1 MSLISISANSQG
13 GSFDLPASQDTN
25 LPGLVNSSDQPI
37 TVAITAIGQ
46 WSLSNPNSPSS
57 DPKIAKYKIQVDGD
71 GYGPNADHKWK
82 YPALN
87 PGALVGQINDTQG
100 NLKSTVSGK
109 QQNFELQPGE
119 TVFFIINDDPRY
131 FTNNVGKQT
140 ITYSITPKTKPPQST
155 QKGKIVVNSDEWTLG
170 NVGFQRSPDAAIFA
184 INVAKYFVGERKGKF
199 HALSSN
205 FGLVQSSLE
214 QTMTTAGHTWTK
226 GMNITIDLPTLSQ
239 YDGIFVG
246 GDLVDNKVLIQ
257 YVKNGGKVY
266 LCAGTGWGGPQAEAD
281 RWNTFLVEFGLKFA
295 GAYNGIEGNFSPNQ
309 SHPLFTGVK
318 SLYFNN
324 GNSITDL
331 KPESPL
337 NQIVQTHSN
346 GQGLIATAEF
356 DPTEP
361 IGIIDLYNTGVDN
374 ARNVLGDSVADPHY
388 TLTTSPAGAVTPA
401 VTTPGT
407 GWPGGWVAN
416 TTTSRWIGPNTPSAT
431 GPIGEYTYR
440 TTFTLPNFSKALIVG
455 ELSTDDQ
462 VTDILINGISAG
474 NPKLLGSWTTVS
486 QFSISRGFVV
496 GINTI
501 EFKVSN
507 SGGGP
512 TGLRVHSITGTYT
525 PGFTIADLYNTGVD
539 NARNLLGDSVADSHY
554 TLTSSPA
561 GTVTPAVT
569 TPNSALSPINWLAN
583 TTTSR
588 WIGPNSASANGP
600 VGDYTYKT
608 TFTLP
613 SFSTASIVGELSVDD
628 RIIDILI
635 NGVSAGNPTP
645 LGNWTTISKF
655 SISTGFLVGINTLEF
670 KVNSIGGPT
679 GLRVD
684 KIVGSYTAGFTKEQ
698 VLSQKWVQVPNS
710 GSVIGITVLPNGT
723 ILGIGTDNLLYT
735 RATLNSNWVQV
746 PNSGAVIGITVLPN
760 GTILGIG
767 TDKLLYTRATLNSNW
782 VQVPNSGSVI
792 GVTVLPN
799 GTILG
804 IGTDNLLYTRANLNS
819 NWVQVPG
826 SGSVIGIT
834 VFQNGTI
841 LGIGTDKLLYTRAN
855 LNSNWVQVPNSCCV
869 IGVTIMPNGTILGIG
884 TDKLLWTKSI

>member
-1 MSLISISANSQG
+1 
-13 GSFDLPASQDTN
+13 
-25 LPGLVNSSDQPI
+25 
-37 TVAITAIGQ
+37 
-46 WSLSNPNSPSS
+46 
-57 DPKIAKYKIQVDGD
+57 
-71 GYGPNADHKWK
+71 
-82 YPALN
+82 
-87 PGALVGQINDTQG
+87 
-100 NLKSTVSGK
+100 
-109 QQNFELQPGE
+109 
-119 TVFFIINDDPRY
+119 
-131 FTNNVGKQT
+131 
-140 ITYSITPKTKPPQST
+140 
-155 QKGKIVVNSDEWTLG
+155 
-170 NVGFQRSPDAAIFA
+170 
-184 INVAKYFVGERKGKF
+184 
-199 HALSSN
+199 
-205 FGLVQSSLE
+205 
-214 QTMTTAGHTWTK
+214 
-226 GMNITIDLPTLSQ
+226 MNITIDLPTLSQ

-361 IGIIDLYNTGVDN
+361 TGIIDLYNTGVDN
-374 ARNVLGDSVADPHY
+374 SRNVLGDSVADPHY

-431 GPIGEYTYR
+431 GPIGEYTYK

-512 TGLRVHSITGTYT
+512 TGLRIHSITGTYT
-525 PGFTIADLYNTGVD
+525 
-539 NARNLLGDSVADSHY
+539 S
-554 TLTSSPA
+554 
-561 GTVTPAVT
+561 
-569 TPNSALSPINWLAN
+569 
-583 TTTSR
+583 
-588 WIGPNSASANGP
+588 
-600 VGDYTYKT
+600 
-608 TFTLP
+608 
-613 SFSTASIVGELSVDD
+613 
-628 RIIDILI
+628 
-635 NGVSAGNPTP
+635 
-645 LGNWTTISKF
+645 
-655 SISTGFLVGINTLEF
+655 
-670 KVNSIGGPT
+670 
-679 GLRVD
+679 
-684 KIVGSYTAGFTKEQ
+684 GFTKEQ

-710 GSVIGITVLPNGT
+710 GSVIGITVLPNGK

-746 PNSGAVIGITVLPN
+746 PGSGSVIGITVLPN

-782 VQVPNSGSVI
+782 VQVP
-792 GVTVLPN
+792 
-799 GTILG
+799 
-804 IGTDNLLYTRANLNS
+804 
-819 NWVQVPG
+819 G

-834 VFQNGTI
+834 V
-841 LGIGTDKLLYTRAN
+841 L
-855 LNSNWVQVPNSCCV
+855 
-869 IGVTIMPNGTILGIG
+869 PNGTILGIG
-884 TDKLLWTKSI
+884 TDKLLWTLSI

>member
-1 MSLISISANSQG
+1 M
-13 GSFDLPASQDTN
+13 
-25 LPGLVNSSDQPI
+25 
-37 TVAITAIGQ
+37 
-46 WSLSNPNSPSS
+46 
-57 DPKIAKYKIQVDGD
+57 
-71 GYGPNADHKWK
+71 
-82 YPALN
+82 
-87 PGALVGQINDTQG
+87 
-100 NLKSTVSGK
+100 
-109 QQNFELQPGE
+109 
-119 TVFFIINDDPRY
+119 
-131 FTNNVGKQT
+131 
-140 ITYSITPKTKPPQST
+140 
-155 QKGKIVVNSDEWTLG
+155 
-170 NVGFQRSPDAAIFA
+170 
-184 INVAKYFVGERKGKF
+184 
-199 HALSSN
+199 
-205 FGLVQSSLE
+205 
-214 QTMTTAGHTWTK
+214 
-226 GMNITIDLPTLSQ
+226 
-239 YDGIFVG
+239 
-246 GDLVDNKVLIQ
+246 
-257 YVKNGGKVY
+257 
-266 LCAGTGWGGPQAEAD
+266 
-281 RWNTFLVEFGLKFA
+281 EFGLKFA

-361 IGIIDLYNTGVDN
+361 TGIIDLYNTGVDN
-374 ARNVLGDSVADPHY
+374 SRNVLGDSVADPHY

-416 TTTSRWIGPNTPSAT
+416 TTTSRWIGPN
-431 GPIGEYTYR
+431 
-440 TTFTLPNFSKALIVG
+440 
-455 ELSTDDQ
+455 
-462 VTDILINGISAG
+462 
-474 NPKLLGSWTTVS
+474 
-486 QFSISRGFVV
+486 
-496 GINTI
+496 
-501 EFKVSN
+501 
-507 SGGGP
+507 
-512 TGLRVHSITGTYT
+512 
-525 PGFTIADLYNTGVD
+525 
-539 NARNLLGDSVADSHY
+539 
-554 TLTSSPA
+554 SP
-561 GTVTPAVT
+561 
-569 TPNSALSPINWLAN
+569 
-583 TTTSR
+583 
-588 WIGPNSASANGP
+588 SANGP

-628 RIIDILI
+628 TITEILI
-635 NGVSAGNPTP
+635 NGVSAGNTVP
-645 LGNWTTISKF
+645 LGSYTTISKF

-684 KIVGSYTAGFTKEQ
+684 KIVGTYSPSLVRDIPKEQ

-746 PNSGAVIGITVLPN
+746 PNSGSVIGVTVLPN

-767 TDKLLYTRATLNSNW
+767 TDNLLYTRATLNSNW

-804 IGTDNLLYTRANLNS
+804 IGTDNLLYTRATLNS

-855 LNSNWVQVPNSCCV
+855 LNSNWVQVPGSGSV
-869 IGVTIMPNGTILGIG
+869 IGITVLPNGTILGIG